1 MPAFDFWS
9 FTIDME
15 DHDSQRIARLPDH
28 PMATLSFV
36 HEYVHFI
43 QSCSSLLGFNLLEQL
58 INVGIAGTVTLSGL
72 EGPQKGLDIVGL
84 LEALPDHAGRG
95 HEDVTGKMQALADE
109 MLVLTGMIE
118 DPYTGSEPPW
128 NLVMQTVVRG
138 THAWDY
144 WGFVTPRGTF
154 RPFTPLMAIEGVA
167 RRVDRW
173 YAANEGYV
181 GHSWT
186 PGDEEEE
193 VYNGLRNLL
202 CQPRYKHIVS
212 EHNVD
217 ELTVLIGSLALLA
230 PHTDWAI
237 KAMLDFIERMAAWL
251 PANAMEQELRHFL
264 IENDELRADY
274 FNATM
279 EQIQHGNALMM
290 ARAQYLAIYDQL
302 KRIYAASSRILSGP
316 GVLFHSDTNWQSVQ
330 QMMGAYSVPPIKVSD
345 GMAFAVGNAEANRE
359 LHRFVSLVARKLM

>member
-1 MPAFDFWS
+1 MPAFDFWT

-15 DHDSQRIARLPDH
+15 GHDSSRIARLPDH

-72 EGPQKGLDIVGL
+72 GGPQKGLDIVGL
-84 LEALPDHAGRG
+84 LEALPDHAGRE

-109 MLVLTGMIE
+109 MVVFTGMIE
-118 DPYTGSEPPW
+118 DPYDGSEPAW
-128 NLVMQTVVRG
+128 NLVEQTVVRG

-173 YAANEGYV
+173 YAAHEGYA

-186 PGDEEEE
+186 QGDEEEE

-237 KAMLDFIERMAAWL
+237 KEMLCFIERMTAWL
-251 PANAMEQELRHFL
+251 PVDAIEADLRQFL
-264 IENDELRADY
+264 IANDELHATF
-274 FNATM
+274 FNETM
-279 EQIQHGNALMM
+279 DQIHHGNAQMM

-302 KRIYAASSRILSGP
+302 NRIHAASSRILSGP
-316 GVLFHSDTNWQSVQ
+316 SVLFHSGTNWQSVQ
-330 QMMGAYSVPPIKVSD
+330 QMMGAYSVPPVKVAD
-345 GMAFAVGNAEANRE
+345 GIAFAVGDTEANRE
-359 LHRFVSLVARKLM
+359 LHKFVCLVARKLM